1 MRLKKLAA
9 GLLTLAVVCSGI
21 VITPGK
27 AEAAAPTTVKWV
39 ETEMSDASEIEFGT
53 VPNQSEEG
61 YVFAG
66 WYDYDGTDAE
76 PVDSDEYG
84 SSNGD
89 YFYEKWI
96 PASWLT
102 VKAQNGSGTTES
114 TESTNMRLTFAVDTL
129 DYQAVGFDVLLDND
143 SNKALTEEES
153 RTTRVYSSLLA
164 NNKEYTASQLYGDGA
179 EYLAVLKL
187 TDIAKDNY
195 SKIVYVRPYIITPDG
210 TKASGTP
217 KYVHVEDGYKKLVSV
232 PVTVKAAAGIAAG
245 VGEISFDN
253 TKLEYYE
260 AEAGH
265 IFDKEMDAAENGGK
279 VKFVGNV
286 ENIANNVAN
295 ADDIY
300 VNLRFSIK
308 EGTDVST
315 LYNNLTF
322 NVTQGSVDFCNNNEE
337 AVTVSIPDVR
347 Y

>member
-9 GLLTLAVVCSGI
+9 GLLALAVVCSGI

-27 AEAAAPTTVKWV
+27 AEAAAPTEVLWGD
-39 ETEMSDASEIEFGT
+39 EYYGT
-53 VPNQSEEG
+53 VNEVFASKPECEKEG

-66 WYDYDGTDAE
+66 WYDYDGEMGKPVTSATDDGE
-76 PVDSDEYG
+76 LV
-84 SSNGD
+84 NGVCS
-89 YFYEKWI
+89 KWI

-102 VKAQNGSGTTES
+102 VKTQNASGTTETTAATS
-114 TESTNMRLTFAVDTL
+114 MRLTFAVDTL
-129 DYQAVGFDVLLDND
+129 DYQAVGFDVLLNND

-153 RTTRVYSSLLA
+153 RTTRVYSSLIA
-164 NNKEYTASQLYGDGA
+164 NNVTYTATQLYGEGA

-187 TDIAKDNY
+187 TDIEKDNY
-195 SKIVYVRPYIITPDG
+195 SKIVFVRPYVITLDG
-210 TKASGTP
+210 TKSSGTP

-232 PVTVKAAAGIAAG
+232 PVTVKSAADIAAG

-253 TKLEYYE
+253 SKLDFYGF
-260 AEAGH
+260 EAGR
-265 IFDKEMDAAENGGK
+265 IFDKEMEAAANGGK
-279 VKFVGNV
+279 VKFVGNI

-308 EGTDVST
+308 EGTDVSK

-322 NVTQGSVDFCNNNEE
+322 DVTPKSADFCNNNEE
-337 AVTVSIPDVR
+337 AVMVSIPDVR

>member
-39 ETEMSDASEIEFGT
+39 DTKAMDASEVDRTEIPTCDET
-53 VPNQSEEG
+53 G

-66 WYDYDGTDAE
+66 WYDYDGDSAV
-76 PVDSDEYG
+76 PVTSDDDSI
-84 SSNGD
+84 SNTIH
-89 YFYEKWI
+89 EKWI

-114 TESTNMRLTFAVDTL
+114 TASTNMRLTFAVDTL

-143 SNKALTEEES
+143 SNKALTEAES
-153 RTTRVYSSLLA
+153 RTTRVYSSLVA
-164 NNKEYTASQLYGDGA
+164 NNKTYTASQLYGDGA
-179 EYLAVLKL
+179 GYLAVLKL

-232 PVTVKAAAGIAAG
+232 PVSVKAAAGIAAG

-265 IFDKEMDAAENGGK
+265 IFSKEMEAAENGGK

-286 ENIANNVAN
+286 EDIANNVAN

-322 NVTQGSVDFCNNNEE
+322 NVTADSVDFCNNNEE